1 MSVLEHGSDAEWSG
15 LAAPSS
21 IRRREPPEARAPY
34 TRGVWLA
41 DLILV
46 GAVLVGAMVL
56 THVFDNKG
64 SELTA
69 PGEEAALERVDE

>member
-1 MSVLEHGSDAEWSG
+1 MSALEHGSDAEWSG
-15 LAAPSS
+15 LAAPPS
-21 IRRREPPEARAPY
+21 IRRRAPPESRAPY

-56 THVFDNKG
+56 THVFDKKG
-64 SELTA
+64 SDLTA
-69 PGEEAALERVDE
+69 PGEEAAMERMDE

>member
-1 MSVLEHGSDAEWSG
+1 MSVIEHGSDAEWSG
-15 LAAPSS
+15 LAAPSP
-21 IRRREPPEARAPY
+21 IRRHEPPEARSPY

-56 THVFDNKG
+56 THVFDKKG
-64 SELTA
+64 SELIA
-69 PGEEAALERVDE
+69 PGEEAAMERVDE